1 MQQSPQQMLS
11 ITTEQIQKV
20 DTLLLFFFSKKLKC
34 GHARY
39 GFFFFL
45 VMDLASCMHLFVV
58 RVVGL
63 VCLTCVYKSW
73 TMVLVDQGVP
83 SEL

>member
-1 MQQSPQQMLS
+1 ML
-11 ITTEQIQKV
+11 
-20 DTLLLFFFSKKLKC
+20 D
-34 GHARY
+34 
-39 GFFFFL
+39 FFFFF

-63 VCLTCVYKSW
+63 VCLTFVYKSW
-73 TMVLVDQGVP
+73 TMELVDQGAT